1 MYLVPHPEI
10 VRPPRSVNLRLGKS
24 AFFECLAWSYSG
36 LVYDWYKR
44 SANITTNAVISY
56 NRWSEDGCISTI
68 YTLNI
73 SNVQLSNEG
82 WYCCVATN
90 NHGSVE
96 ECAWLEVNSELN
108 IYPIL
113 VCHTAKGLK
122 GASSAAQQTCVFN
135 REEIHFA

>member
-1 MYLVPHPEI
+1 MCLVPRPEI

-36 LVYDWYKR
+36 LVYDWYR
-44 SANITTNAVISY
+44 RDASNITTNAVISY

-73 SNVQLSNEG
+73 SNVLISDEG

-96 ECAWLEVNSELN
+96 ECAWLKVNSEL
-108 IYPIL
+108 
-113 VCHTAKGLK
+113 CHATKEAN
-122 GASSAAQQTCVFN
+122 SAAQQTSVCSIGKENKV
-135 REEIHFA
+135 